1 MAPCGSNGY
10 NKGDLDGTALRSF
23 EPVLARRRRAC
34 RRAGP
39 TRVEFQGVVAVTED
53 RADREL
59 LFEALAVH
67 LGFLP
72 RRALIDLAATQPDE
86 ASSARPRS
94 LGELLVEQAAL
105 TPEQC
110 AMLETLVEGL
120 MERHGGDVSRCL
132 DALSAFGR
140 LRGELE
146 RRRVDSGRF
155 PDPGKFS
162 ANPTVPSI
170 PINGNRQGSELG
182 PGPVPAD
189 DSMAPGGAEVPQA
202 EPHAE
207 PAVEWFLGMPT
218 STGMR
223 FRILRPHAQGGI
235 GKVWV
240 AFDAELQREVALK
253 QIKPERADDTDSR
266 TRFLLEAEVTGRLEH
281 PGIVP
286 VYGLGID
293 DDGRPFYAMRFVR
306 GISFDEAIAQFHR
319 ADEEP
324 HRNPRERTL
333 ALRHLLDRFVDICH
347 TIAYAHS
354 RGVLHR
360 DLKPANILLGPFNE
374 SLVVDWGLAKVFT
387 RAAGEP
393 APEPRP
399 EPGWPVGREADAG
412 DAHRGGRPDRD
423 AGHDSRSGP
432 GDPARGGD
440 SSSVEPPLGRIS
452 STDTAVGTAFGTP
465 AYMSPEQAE
474 GRLDQLGPASD
485 VYSLGA
491 MLYTLLSGRAPFEYV
506 WCDVT
511 ALLDRVRR
519 GEYLPPRQVNP
530 RVPRALEAVC
540 LKAMATR
547 VEDRYGSATEL
558 AQEIE
563 RWLADEPVSA
573 YPEPAPARLAR
584 WGRRH
589 KPIVAGAAALLITA
603 VAGLSVGIVLIGRE
617 QRKTE
622 LQRQEAER
630 QGMVALVK
638 SYEAT
643 HKAESLRRR
652 DAVSRVNLA
661 SREYL
666 DDNVALADELLAGCP
681 VDLRAW
687 DWSYAHR
694 LGHSELRTWTASS
707 QGHDVWCVAFSP
719 DGAHVAA
726 GTGPWGSP
734 GAGRT
739 GELVVRDVATGAE
752 VFAVRGLRGAVQALA
767 YAPDGRTIAMAHGF
781 TGPEE
786 GAVLALLDAGTGQE
800 LWRASERGVQI
811 LGLAFARDGRNIA
824 SGCGHFNDYTTA
836 GYARLRE
843 AKTGMALGPPI
854 AGGPGGVLSVGFSPD
869 GSRLALASR
878 DVVDLCDLSRPSRS
892 IVHQLRGHV
901 NFVYALVFSPVGRR
915 LATGGWDQHIRIWDW
930 ETGQLLDT
938 LMGHRGFVR
947 GLAFSPDGTQ
957 LVSGSEDKSVRRW
970 DLAAGGDHAAFHGH
984 TGFVHCVAFS
994 PDGVLAA
1001 SGSLDGTVKLWPA
1014 AAPDSQVTFQ
1024 GSTGW
1029 VGTVAFAPDGR
1040 RVASAHDG
1048 DVRIWD
1054 QRTGEELRRIIAP
1067 RGLLAHIG
1075 LAFAPDGSTLAAS
1088 ARGGS
1093 LNLWDT
1099 ASWTCRRRLD
1109 GHAATITDLAFSPV
1123 RPMLVTASEDGTLR
1137 IWDTAQGSVLR
1148 TLSAHKGPVRA
1159 VAFAPDG
1166 QRIASAGDDRTVRL
1180 WDVNTGAESAALA
1193 GHATGVQDVAF
1204 APDGRLLASVGGA
1217 YHGPIPAEV
1226 KLWEWE
1232 SRRLAAT
1239 FQGHTGLVTAVAFFP
1254 DGRRLATASDDR
1266 TIKLWDVA
1274 TGEDVLTLRGH
1285 TSGVVSLTISRDGR
1299 QVASGSIDYTA
1310 KIWTIEAPEGQT
1322 ALELSLRRAAVARVQ
1337 SLYARLLLK
1346 AEVLEALRADRTLSP
1361 RLRAAALEVA
1371 NRRSENASR
1380 LYEAAWL
1387 TIVRPIGRPDDNR
1400 LALRRLEAACRVV
1413 ADDPER
1419 LAEYRHAL
1427 ALALYRAGQSARA
1440 VETVRDLTGA
1450 QPGQPPSPLD
1460 LAVTAMAS
1468 HRLGHTRD
1476 ALAALD
1482 QLRSLAKADR
1492 WANDQE
1498 ALGFLREAEGVLES
1512 PPTP

>member
-1 MAPCGSNGY
+1 ES
-10 NKGDLDGTALRSF
+10 
-23 EPVLARRRRAC
+23 
-34 RRAGP
+34 
-39 TRVEFQGVVAVTED
+39 
-53 RADREL
+53 
-59 LFEALAVH
+59 
-67 LGFLP
+67 
-72 RRALIDLAATQPDE
+72 
-86 ASSARPRS
+86 
-94 LGELLVEQAAL
+94 
-105 TPEQC
+105 
-110 AMLETLVEGL
+110 LVEGL
-120 MERHGGDVSRCL
+120 LERHGGDVSRCL

-146 RRRVDSGRF
+146 RRRL
-155 PDPGKFS
+155 DPGGLPASGKFS
-162 ANPTVPSI
+162 TNPTLPSI
-170 PINGNRQGSELG
+170 PVNGNRQGFD
-182 PGPVPAD
+182 PGPDAAVD
-189 DSMAPGGAEVPQA
+189 DSLAPSGSGAPQD
-202 EPHAE
+202 EPHVA
-207 PAVEWFLGMPT
+207 PAIEWCLGMPT
-218 STGMR
+218 SAGMR

-235 GKVWV
+235 GKVSV

-253 QIKPERADDTDSR
+253 QIKPERADDGDSR
-266 TRFLLEAEVTGRLEH
+266 NRFLLEAEVTGRLEH
-281 PGIVP
+281 PGVVP

-293 DDGRPFYAMRFVR
+293 DEGRPFYAMRFVR
-306 GISFDEAIAQFHR
+306 GTGFDEAIARFHR

-324 HRNPRERTL
+324 HRDPQERIL
-333 ALRHLLDRFVDICH
+333 ALRHLLDRLVDICH

-387 RAAGEP
+387 RAPGEP

-399 EPGWPVGREADAG
+399 EPDPASGREPDAADRP
-412 DAHRGGRPDRD
+412 RGGRPD
-423 AGHDSRSGP
+423 AGPRADPRSGP
-432 GDPARGGD
+432 GDAAHAGD

-511 ALLDRVRR
+511 ALLDRVRL
-519 GEYLPPRQVNP
+519 GEFPAPRQVNP

-540 LKAMATR
+540 LKAMAR
-547 VEDRYGSATEL
+547 RIEDRYRSATEL
-558 AQEIE
+558 AEEIE
-563 RWLADEPVSA
+563 RWLADEPVAA
-573 YPEPAPARLAR
+573 YPEPALARLSR

-603 VAGLSVGIVLIGRE
+603 VAALSAGIVLIGRE

-622 LQRQEAER
+622 AQRQEAER

-661 SREYL
+661 CREYL
-666 DDNVALADELLAGCP
+666 DDNVALADDLLAGCP
-681 VDLRAW
+681 ADLRAW
-687 DWSYAHR
+687 EWAYAQR
-694 LGHSELRTWTASS
+694 LGHSELVTWRASS
-707 QGHDVWCVAFSP
+707 QGRDVWCVAFSP
-719 DGAHVAA
+719 DGARVAA
-726 GTGPWGSP
+726 GTGPWGQV
-734 GAGRT
+734 GAGAT
-739 GELVVRDVATGAE
+739 GELTVRDVKTGAE
-752 VFAVRGLRGAVQALA
+752 VFAVRGLRGAVQAVA

-786 GAVLALLDAGTGQE
+786 GAVLALLDATTGQE

-811 LGLAFARDGRNIA
+811 LGLAFSRDGLTIA

-836 GYARLRE
+836 GYARLR
-843 AKTGMALGPPI
+843 AARTGTALGRPI

-878 DVVDLCDLSRPSRS
+878 DVVDLCDLSHPGRP

-901 NFVYALVFSPVGRR
+901 NFVYAAAFSPVGRR
-915 LATGGWDQHIRIWDW
+915 LATGGWDQSIRLWDW
-930 ETGQLLDT
+930 ETGRLLDT
-938 LMGHRGFVR
+938 FIGHRGFVR
-947 GLAFSPDGTQ
+947 GLAFSPDGAQ

-970 DLAAGGDHAAFHGH
+970 DLATGGDHDAFHGH

-1014 AAPDSQVTFQ
+1014 AAPDSQVTFR
-1024 GSTGW
+1024 GGEGW

-1048 DVRIWD
+1048 NVRIWD
-1054 QRTGEELRRIIAP
+1054 PRTGEELRRILAR

-1075 LAFAPDGSTLAAS
+1075 LGFSPDGSTLAATG
-1088 ARGGS
+1088 RGGA

-1099 ASWTCRRRLD
+1099 TSWVCRRVLE
-1109 GHAATITDLAFSPV
+1109 GHAAPISDLAFSPV
-1123 RPMLVTASEDGTLR
+1123 RSLLVTASEDGTLR
-1137 IWDTAQGSVLR
+1137 IWDTAKGSVVR
-1148 TLSAHKGPVRA
+1148 TLSGHKGSVHA

-1166 QRIASAGDDRTVRL
+1166 QRIASAGADQTVRL
-1180 WDVNTGAESAALA
+1180 WNANTGAEVVELA

-1204 APDGRLLASVGGA
+1204 SPDGRLVASVGGA
-1217 YHGPIPAEV
+1217 YHGPIAAEV
-1226 KLWEWE
+1226 KLWDWE
-1232 SRRLAAT
+1232 SRRQTAELH
-1239 FQGHTGLVTAVAFFP
+1239 GHTGLVTAVAFFP

-1274 TGEDVLTLRGH
+1274 SGETVLTLRGH
-1285 TSGVVSLTISRDGR
+1285 TSGVVSLAISRDGR
-1299 QVASGSIDYTA
+1299 QIASGSIDYTA
-1310 KIWTIEAPEGQT
+1310 KIWSIEAPEGET
-1322 ALELSLRRAAVARVQ
+1322 AFELSLRRAAVERVQ
-1337 SLYARLLLK
+1337 SLYSRLLLK
-1346 AEVLEALRADRTLSP
+1346 SEVLEALRADGTLSP

-1371 NRRSENASR
+1371 ERRSENASR

-1413 ADDPER
+1413 AGDPER

-1427 ALALYRAGQSARA
+1427 ALALYRAGESARA
-1440 VETVRDLTGA
+1440 LETLRDRTGA
-1450 QPGQPPSPLD
+1450 PPGQEPSPLA

-1468 HRLGHTRD
+1468 HRLGHSPD
-1476 ALAALD
+1476 ARAALD
-1482 QLRSLAKADR
+1482 QLRTLVKADR
-1492 WANDQE
+1492 WANNQE

-1512 PPTP
+1512 SSTP